1 MPTPTTTGRRRPDVV
16 TVSLPASD
24 APLSAADRLS
34 LRLGLWLLLRAQRPK
49 RTAARQRRRNPQ
61 PAASDHLQRLSRD
74 NAQTLTSYGLLRQ
87 LR

>member
-1 MPTPTTTGRRRPDVV
+1 MALPT
-16 TVSLPASD
+16 SD

-49 RTAARQRRRNPQ
+49 RSAVRHRRRVPR
-61 PAASDHLQRLSRD
+61 PAASDPLQRLSRD

>member
-1 MPTPTTTGRRRPDVV
+1 MTTPTTTEQRRTDVV
-16 TVSLPASD
+16 TVALPASD
-24 APLSAADRLS
+24 APLSTADRLS

-49 RTAARQRRRNPQ
+49 RSAARHRHRRSQ
-61 PAASDHLQRLSRD
+61 PEASDHLQRLSRD